1 MSASDNI
8 TKQKTDG
15 DSIDMVSGNGESKA
29 AKFMDKFNAK
39 MTAGM
44 KDIEP
49 SLFTINEDNWVY
61 SAPSISENDIDQL
74 DFYSDNGKVQVM
86 KFLKDIKVLQSAI
99 GLMIFL
105 YSLLTCYL
113 SIAYLLFFLHIRS

>member
-29 AKFMDKFNAK
+29 TKFMDKFNAK

-44 KDIEP
+44 KDIDHHYVP
-49 SLFTINEDNWVY
+49 STRTIGY
-61 SAPSISENDIDQL
+61 IRL
-74 DFYSDNGKVQVM
+74 HL
-86 KFLKDIKVLQSAI
+86 FLK
-99 GLMIFL
+99 MI
-105 YSLLTCYL
+105 
-113 SIAYLLFFLHIRS
+113 

>member
-29 AKFMDKFNAK
+29 TKFMDKFNAK

-49 SLFTINEDNWVY
+49 SLRSINEDNWVY

-74 DFYSDNGKVQVM
+74 NFYTDNGKVQVM

-99 GLMIFL
+99 GLMIFQ
-105 YSLLTCYL
+105 
-113 SIAYLLFFLHIRS
+113 

>member
-15 DSIDMVSGNGESKA
+15 DSIVWYLEMVKVRH
-29 AKFMDKFNAK
+29 
-39 MTAGM
+39 M

-74 DFYSDNGKVQVM
+74 NFYTDNGKVQVM
-86 KFLKDIKVLQSAI
+86 KFLKDIKVLQSGI
-99 GLMIFL
+99 G
-105 YSLLTCYL
+105 
-113 SIAYLLFFLHIRS
+113 